1 MWCEGWRRRGMRL
14 RSLVPPLALLALL
27 VLCWLAWGWLG
38 LLAGT
43 GAALLWL
50 LLHFTR
56 LMQVMRRAADRPV
69 GTVASAVMLNARLAP
84 GVNLLHVVAL
94 TRSLGERLSAEGAS
108 PETYAWRDASGTQ
121 VHCEFEGGRLVRW
134 QLLRQGAAE
143 S

>member
-1 MWCEGWRRRGMRL
+1 MRL
-14 RSLVPPLALLALL
+14 RRLIPPLALFALL
-27 VLCWLAWGWLG
+27 VLCWRAWGWPG
-38 LLAGT
+38 LVAGA

-56 LMQVMRRAADRPV
+56 LMQVMRRAAERPV
-69 GTVASAVMLNARLAP
+69 GTVASAVMLNARLAQ

-94 TRSLGERLSAEGAS
+94 TRSLGECLSAEGAS
-108 PETYAWRDASGTQ
+108 TEIYRWRDASGTQ
-121 VHCEFEGGRLVRW
+121 VRCEFEGGRLLRW

>member
-1 MWCEGWRRRGMRL
+1 MRL
-14 RSLVPPLALLALL
+14 RSFVPPLALAALL
-27 VLCWLAWGWLG
+27 VLCWLAWGWPG
-38 LLAGT
+38 LLAGV

-69 GTVASAVMLNARLAP
+69 GSVASAVMLNARLAP

-94 TRSLGERLSAEGAS
+94 TRSLGERLGAEGAS
-108 PETYAWRDASGTQ
+108 TETYAWRDASDAQ
-121 VHCEFEGGRLVRW
+121 VRCEFEDGRLVRW

>member
-1 MWCEGWRRRGMRL
+1 MNWRKAL
-14 RSLVPPLALLALL
+14 IPLGLLALL
-27 VLCWLAWGWLG
+27 LAGWRTGGALG
-38 LLAGT
+38 LIFT
-43 GAALLWL
+43 GSGVVMWL

-56 LMQVMRRAADRPV
+56 LMQVMRRAAERPV

-94 TRSLGERLSAEGAS
+94 TRSLGECLSADGAS
-108 PETYAWRDASGTQ
+108 RETYAWRDASGAQ
-121 VHCEFEGGRLVRW
+121 VRCEFEAGRLVRW